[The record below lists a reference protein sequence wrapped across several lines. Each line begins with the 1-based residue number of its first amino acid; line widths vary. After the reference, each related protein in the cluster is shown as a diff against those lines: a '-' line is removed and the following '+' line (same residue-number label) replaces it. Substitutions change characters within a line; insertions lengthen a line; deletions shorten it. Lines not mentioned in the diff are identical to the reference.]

1 MLYDKFY
8 AKKIF
13 IIQNSCVL
21 TNNTLILH
29 EKVYDLNL
37 NGTRTKKNTN

>member
-1 MLYDKFY
+1 MINSMQ
-8 AKKIF
+8 KKIF